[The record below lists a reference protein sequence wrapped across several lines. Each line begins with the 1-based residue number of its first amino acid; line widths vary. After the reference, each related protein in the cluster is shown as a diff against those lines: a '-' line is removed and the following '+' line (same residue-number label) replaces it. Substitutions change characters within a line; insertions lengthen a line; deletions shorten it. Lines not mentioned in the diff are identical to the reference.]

1 MNYRF
6 RSKAEVYYVL
16 RNLFAEGGEAPN
28 TEKKLAQIRNWE
40 ISINFTHTSLLE
52 HLPLFSQKS
61 SWKIRSKKMPADT
74 TYFFVKQNRPQ
85 SFGATIW

>member
-6 RSKAEVYYVL
+6 RSKAEVYYAL

-28 TEKKLAQIRNWE
+28 IEKKLAQIRNWE

-52 HLPLFSQKS
+52 HL
-61 SWKIRSKKMPADT
+61 
-74 TYFFVKQNRPQ
+74 
-85 SFGATIW
+85 SFI